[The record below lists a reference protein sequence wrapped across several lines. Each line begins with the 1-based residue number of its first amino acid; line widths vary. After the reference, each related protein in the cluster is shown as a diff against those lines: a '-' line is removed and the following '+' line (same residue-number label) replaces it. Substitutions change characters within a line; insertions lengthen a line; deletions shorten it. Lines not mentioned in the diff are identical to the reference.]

1 LERVIEQVE
10 EGYFNIGE
18 SIGFM
23 PDRLTT
29 EVILLLRMLKQL
41 YTDRKKGSLHGD
53 HKIRESL

>member
-1 LERVIEQVE
+1 VIEQVE